1 MDTIGGLNV
10 VYFSGID
17 VINLLKSDLNLLK
30 DKKFMEAFVGYIVSS
45 MLEREYSKKFI
56 IGFPLKQSIKHY
68 RPVAGPSLLKL
79 IHNPLQLDDSDVDIY
94 ISEGGVKA
102 TNYPFPCQITRLPYL
117 KGIKRS
123 SGDILSLLQKKFN
136 VQSDKRKIL
145 IINIEDE
152 VTINIDD
159 LKSILENQSVPYGTI
174 YIVGKCSEKPHK
186 FRGYQLYPD
195 FRVSE
200 EFDIGVPL

>member
-1 MDTIGGLNV
+1 MDTIGGFNV
-10 VYFSGID
+10 IYFSGID
-17 VINLLKSDLNLLK
+17 VVKLLKSNLNLLK
-30 DKKFMEAFVGYIVSS
+30 NKKFMEAFVGYIVSS
-45 MLEREYSKKFI
+45 MLEREFGKEFI
-56 IGFPLKQSIKHY
+56 IGFPLKQSIRQY
-68 RPVAGPSLLKL
+68 RPVAGPSLLEL
-79 IHNPLQLDDSDVDIY
+79 VRNPSQLDDSDVDIY

-102 TNYPFPCQITRLPYL
+102 TNYPFPCQITRLPNL
-117 KGIKRS
+117 KDMKRS
-123 SGDILSLLQKKFN
+123 SGDILRLLQNKFN

-152 VTINIDD
+152 VTVNIDD

-174 YIVGKCSEKPHK
+174 YIVGKCSETPYK